1 MRLFILAAIAV
12 LSAAGF
18 VAYNRVHAES
28 DLSTVAGVDKTC
40 AVSVDARLLQSNQQR
55 QAFAICRDIRLVQN
69 IVTFVTRYRNVPLGQ
84 LTDEQARK
92 IVLDQLTHIRDELR
106 ASRLALET
114 IALAPGEG
122 LKLMPSEWQI
132 DLNRNGEIEA
142 WEKYFFTIQKHGGS
156 SFAFNIPN
164 DSKEYY
170 RGESLLS
177 AVIQVDSS
185 DIAWSLSYHYFIES
199 LVEMVL
205 A

>member
-1 MRLFILAAIAV
+1 MRRFGRCETSAIESTTPSFRH
-12 LSAAGF
+12 LSRYPAG
-18 VAYNRVHAES
+18 AEYCHLRYS
-28 DLSTVAGVDKTC
+28 ISQC
-40 AVSVDARLLQSNQQR
+40 A
-55 QAFAICRDIRLVQN
+55 
-69 IVTFVTRYRNVPLGQ
+69 LGQ

-132 DLNRNGEIEA
+132 DLNRNGEIET
-142 WEKYFFTIQKHGGS
+142 WKKYFFTIQKRGGS

-164 DSKEYY
+164 DSEEYY